1 MVLDASA
8 VVEWLLGSERGE
20 SVVALM
26 MEDPDASFL
35 APNLLD
41 VEVVQAFRRLVRS
54 GVVTDERATGAVEL
68 LGVLPLERRPAAA
81 LVQRMWRLRDALTAH
96 DAAYVALAEVLGC
109 PLLTC
114 DARIAAS
121 LAHRAQVRLV
131 R

>member
-1 MVLDASA
+1 MRVATALDGPVMVLDASA

-54 GVVTDERATGAVEL
+54 GVVTDERASGAVEL
-68 LGVLPLERRPAAA
+68 LGVLPLERRPAGRRWCSACG
-81 LVQRMWRLRDALTAH
+81 
-96 DAAYVALAEVLGC
+96 GC
-109 PLLTC
+109 ATP
-114 DARIAAS
+114 
-121 LAHRAQVRLV
+121 
-131 R
+131 